1 MKNTIIQIRD
11 NIVTATTVKQVQTAL
26 IKAEQ
31 QRLNVIL
38 LLVTTKI

>member
-1 MKNTIIQIRD
+1 MKNNIIQIRD
-11 NIVTATTVKQVQTAL
+11 NIVSATTVQQVQTIM

-38 LLVTTKI
+38 LLITTRI

>member
-11 NIVTATTVKQVQTAL
+11 NIVCATTVQQVQTIM

-38 LLVTTKI
+38 LLITTRI

>member
-11 NIVTATTVKQVQTAL
+11 NILCATTVQQVQNDL
-26 IKAEQ
+26 IKAEY

-38 LLVTTKI
+38 LLITTRI